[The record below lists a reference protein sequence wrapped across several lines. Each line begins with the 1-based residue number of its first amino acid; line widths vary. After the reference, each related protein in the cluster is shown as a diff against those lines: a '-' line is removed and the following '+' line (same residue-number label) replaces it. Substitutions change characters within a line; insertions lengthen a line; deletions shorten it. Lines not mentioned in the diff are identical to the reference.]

1 MFKTSINASR
11 KLFNRFLFNLFRLSL
26 SFFEQTPM
34 GQIINRCSN
43 DFDMID
49 NEIMFTL
56 RSTLNAILAFII
68 CFLLIAKFF
77 PQTIPIM
84 ILIFIPF
91 IFLEVN
97 KNLKLIFLSAINSIF
112 D

>member
-11 KLFNRFLFNLFRLSL
+11 KLFHRFLLNLFRLPL
-26 SFFEQTPM
+26 SFFEQTPI
-34 GQIINRCSN
+34 GQIINRSSS

-49 NEIMFTL
+49 DDIMFTL
-56 RSTLNAILAFII
+56 RSTLNAILAFLC
-68 CFLLIAKFF
+68 CFLLIAKIL
-77 PQTIPIM
+77 PETIPIM

-97 KNLKLIFLSAINSIF
+97 KKKNIYN
-112 D
+112 